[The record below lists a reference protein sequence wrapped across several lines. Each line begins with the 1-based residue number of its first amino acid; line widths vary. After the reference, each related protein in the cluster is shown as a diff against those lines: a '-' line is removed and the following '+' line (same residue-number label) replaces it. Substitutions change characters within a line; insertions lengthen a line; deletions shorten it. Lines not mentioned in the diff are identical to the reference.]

1 MENPFTILDCR
12 TSFLLVFLLTRIV
25 YLQVDERFVYKGFD
39 HVRKKLFTIL
49 IISFIVLVL
58 SACNGNENASNG
70 PTSDLNGQQIYGQSC
85 SSCHG
90 GDLRSGYAPD
100 LDQIGKKYSAEE
112 IQDIIENGIGSMPKG
127 IVKGEDAEKV
137 ADWLATQK

>member
-1 MENPFTILDCR
+1 MGE
-12 TSFLLVFLLTRIV
+12 RI
-25 YLQVDERFVYKGFD
+25 VYKGFD
-39 HVRKKLFTIL
+39 NVRKKLFTIL
-49 IISFIVLVL
+49 VVSLFLLTV
-58 SACNGNENASNG
+58 SACSGSEGASNG

-100 LDQIGKKYSAEE
+100 LDQIGNKYSSEE

-137 ADWLATQK
+137 ADWLASQK